1 MEQELKEE
9 RKRAGLQEISERVFR
24 KRYAYSSTE
33 TWSECAARVGGFV
46 AKAERDPE
54 IEMKWKEEFSLA
66 IEKLDFLPGGRTLRN
81 ASRPHSQ
88 MLNCFVLDVEDNIE
102 DIGMLCHDVLVVA
115 SGGGG
120 IGVNFSKLRPM
131 GASLRRKGG
140 EASGPCS
147 YMQMIDRIGDTVET
161 GGQRRI
167 ALIFILNVNHPE
179 IRDFI
184 HLKEKEGVISNA
196 NISVGVTEEFLE
208 AVRLDNDWE
217 LTHAGKVYETV
228 RARDLWKEIIHAN
241 HNWGDPGIFNI
252 SLANKYSNIYYRD
265 DLVSP
270 NPCVSGDTLVAV
282 ADGREA
288 VPIEDLAEEGNDVP
302 VYTMDD
308 KGKIAIRMMRNPR
321 VTGRDKDVYRVTFDD
336 GSYIDV
342 TENHKLRLR
351 SGDYRRVDEL
361 RDGDSLLILNREKH
375 PLIPNKPKFT
385 YNHLRFGG
393 DGGYGRLEHR
403 LVAGHSYGGPIP
415 RGYVVHH
422 ADFDRYNNAPENL
435 QIVTREEHNEIHS
448 IAKLGLKNPFHTT
461 FTNEQKRAFLAA
473 AGKPGE
479 KNPRYSGFTDDDLM
493 DAAISLCR
501 SLGRRA
507 SVTEWV
513 NLAGEKGWPK
523 SFSGFR
529 RKRFGSVKRMLIHAA
544 REVGVPVLEFYTD
557 LREYRTF
564 EELQKTTD
572 LDLVWDGSVVR
583 VRKVCE
589 GCGCDFEVPYNKRE
603 QSFHT
608 RACSLRYNES
618 ISNKRRDAVAAAY
631 AARVPEKREQQLGVF
646 VDLRFELDRTPLKKE
661 FEERCKEEQVSSRI
675 GTAPFHTY
683 AALKEAAVSY
693 NHRVV
698 SVERIGKE
706 TVYNGTVDDFHNFFI
721 AGPSSDGNVPN
732 SFLNNLQCGEI
743 PMAPYDCCCL
753 GSVNLANMITPP
765 VMQDGDILQWGQVDW
780 DKLEKTVS
788 MGVRFLDNV
797 LSTNDYPLARIKE
810 TCDQNRRIG
819 LGVMGLHYMLLD
831 LGIEYGDND
840 RCLKFLDELFRRIKE
855 SAYEAS
861 ADLAAEKKSF
871 PRFHKELVMKSQF
884 IQQLPEWLQDKIER
898 QGLRN
903 CALLTIAPTGSTAQ
917 LPQVS
922 TGLEP
927 IFQYAYTRRA
937 RLGDG
942 DEEHEDFVV
951 IDPKFRQFSDAD
963 FPMEHFSTALDLSVR
978 DHLLVQAAAQRHID
992 NGISKTCN
1000 IPNDYPVEEMEK
1012 DMLYFASRIK
1022 GSTMWRDG
1030 ARDMAILKPLDI
1042 DEAKR
1047 LLGEGN
1053 HIVEVHEHD
1062 CGVACEI

>member
-9 RKRAGLQEISERVFR
+9 GKRAGLQEISERVFR

-54 IEMKWKEEFSLA
+54 VEMKWKEEFSLA

-184 HLKEKEGVISNA
+184 HLKEKEGFINNA

-217 LTHAGKVYETV
+217 LTHGGKVYETLQ
-228 RARDLWKEIIHAN
+228 ARDLWKEIIHAN

-265 DLVSP
+265 ELVSP
-270 NPCVSGDTLVAV
+270 NP
-282 ADGREA
+282 
-288 VPIEDLAEEGNDVP
+288 
-302 VYTMDD
+302 
-308 KGKIAIRMMRNPR
+308 
-321 VTGRDKDVYRVTFDD
+321 
-336 GSYIDV
+336 
-342 TENHKLRLR
+342 
-351 SGDYRRVDEL
+351 
-361 RDGDSLLILNREKH
+361 
-375 PLIPNKPKFT
+375 
-385 YNHLRFGG
+385 
-393 DGGYGRLEHR
+393 
-403 LVAGHSYGGPIP
+403 
-415 RGYVVHH
+415 
-422 ADFDRYNNAPENL
+422 
-435 QIVTREEHNEIHS
+435 
-448 IAKLGLKNPFHTT
+448 
-461 FTNEQKRAFLAA
+461 
-473 AGKPGE
+473 
-479 KNPRYSGFTDDDLM
+479 
-493 DAAISLCR
+493 
-501 SLGRRA
+501 
-507 SVTEWV
+507 
-513 NLAGEKGWPK
+513 
-523 SFSGFR
+523 
-529 RKRFGSVKRMLIHAA
+529 
-544 REVGVPVLEFYTD
+544 
-557 LREYRTF
+557 
-564 EELQKTTD
+564 
-572 LDLVWDGSVVR
+572 
-583 VRKVCE
+583 
-589 GCGCDFEVPYNKRE
+589 
-603 QSFHT
+603 
-608 RACSLRYNES
+608 
-618 ISNKRRDAVAAAY
+618 
-631 AARVPEKREQQLGVF
+631 
-646 VDLRFELDRTPLKKE
+646 
-661 FEERCKEEQVSSRI
+661 
-675 GTAPFHTY
+675 
-683 AALKEAAVSY
+683 
-693 NHRVV
+693 
-698 SVERIGKE
+698 
-706 TVYNGTVDDFHNFFI
+706 
-721 AGPSSDGNVPN
+721 
-732 SFLNNLQCGEI
+732 CGEI

-753 GSVNLANMITPP
+753 GSVNLANMVTPP
-765 VMQDGDILQWGQVDW
+765 VMQDGDLFQWGRVDW
-780 DKLEKTVS
+780 DKLEKTVK

-797 LSTNDYPLARIKE
+797 LSTNDYPLPRIKE

-819 LGVMGLHYMLLD
+819 LGIMGLHYMLLD
-831 LGIEYGDND
+831 LGIKYGDND
-840 RCLKFLDELFRRIKE
+840 RCLKFLDELFRRMKE

-871 PRFHKELVMKSQF
+871 PRFRKELVMKSEF
-884 IQQLPEWLQDKIER
+884 IQQLPEWLQDKIAR

-903 CALLTIAPTGSTAQ
+903 CAVLTIAPTGSTAQ

-927 IFQYAYTRRA
+927 IFACAYTRRA
-937 RLGDG
+937 RLGEG
-942 DEEHEDFVV
+942 EEEHEDFVV
-951 IDPKFRQFSDAD
+951 IDPKFREFSDAD
-963 FPMEHFSTALDLSVR
+963 LPTEHFSTAHDLSVR

-992 NGISKTCN
+992 NGISKTVN
-1000 IPNDYPVEEMEK
+1000 IPHDYPVEEMEK

-1030 ARDMAILKPLDI
+1030 ARDIAILKPLDI

-1053 HIVEVHEHD
+1053 HTIQVHEHD